1 MKDIYLAGGCFWGV
15 QEYFS
20 RIEGVVYTETGYA
33 NGKTKEPDYRSVCTG
48 TTGHAETV
56 FVRYDEEKVGLKYL
70 LEKFFRIIDPTL
82 MNRQGNDIGTQ
93 YRTGI
98 YYVDE
103 EDAIIAK
110 AAMDEVQKKY
120 KIPLATELMPLSYY
134 YPAEDYHQDYLK
146 KNPFGYCHINLN
158 A

>member
-20 RIEGVVYTETGYA
+20 RIEGVVFTETGYA
-33 NGKTKEPDYRSVCTG
+33 NGITKEPTYRAVCTG
-48 TTGHAETV
+48 ITGHSETV
-56 FVRYDEEKVGLKYL
+56 FIRYDETKVSLEHLLK
-70 LEKFFRIIDPTL
+70 KFFKIIDPTL
-82 MNRQGNDIGTQ
+82 MNRQGGDIGTQ

-98 YYVDE
+98 YYIDE
-103 EDAIIAK
+103 EDAIVAK
-110 AAMDEVQKKY
+110 GVMEEIQKSY
-120 KIPLATELMPLSYY
+120 KSPLVTELVPLTYY

-146 KNPFGYCHINLN
+146 KNPGGYCHINLN